1 MLLKKM
7 KKMKNKKR
15 IVPILAMVIMCIV
28 FAIIVRKSGEP
39 LSVDTILRYTPQNKI
54 CAVGIL
60 LVFFAL
66 KSLTVV
72 FPLSILYIASGI
84 LFQPIIAVLVSTA
97 GFVITITIP
106 YWIGRYSGKR
116 TIQEICKKYP
126 KAGQVAEYQEQNVSF
141 ACSITR
147 IVGFLPCDIVSVYFG
162 ACGTAYS
169 MFLLAGIAG
178 SLLSIVTTT
187 LLGEKISDPFSIEFL
202 IVLLCRIAV
211 SISAVVINYQLN
223 KKKK

>member
-15 IVPILAMVIMCIV
+15 IVPIVAMVIMCIV

-60 LVFFAL
+60 LGFFAL

-84 LFQPIIAVLVSTA
+84 LFQPIIAVYN
-97 GFVITITIP
+97 G
-106 YWIGRYSGKR
+106 
-116 TIQEICKKYP
+116 
-126 KAGQVAEYQEQNVSF
+126 
-141 ACSITR
+141 
-147 IVGFLPCDIVSVYFG
+147 
-162 ACGTAYS
+162 
-169 MFLLAGIAG
+169 
-178 SLLSIVTTT
+178 
-187 LLGEKISDPFSIEFL
+187 L
-202 IVLLCRIAV
+202 I
-211 SISAVVINYQLN
+211 N
-223 KKKK
+223 